1 MANHRFVAS
10 LLVSLFWLTSALGQE
25 PAVWHDPSPHQVH
38 FVTAEEGV
46 QLEVLDWGGSGRP
59 VVLLAGS
66 GLTAHIFDDLAP
78 KLTSVCHVYAITRR
92 GFGASSRPKTG
103 YDDQRLADDVF
114 QVIDSLKLAA
124 PVLVGHSMAGAELTT
139 VGDQH
144 SDRLSGLVYL
154 EAGADPTDWP
164 WDDPAYRAVFQKMSP
179 PTPAPPSRLQAD
191 RKKSYQ
197 AFRAAQLESAGF
209 AFCES
214 EVRNEYDFNPD
225 GSIGAFRTPHWVHN
239 AIDAGAKKRDY
250 SHIRVPVLS
259 IFAPPLPP
267 AERREKHPSQNPEQR
282 EAAEEEY
289 SMLMKFIGRWETSL
303 QSAVPSARILE
314 WPGATHY
321 LYLTHEAEVLHELQ
335 VFLAALH

>member
-1 MANHRFVAS
+1 VANHRFVAS

-164 WDDPAYRAVFQKMSP
+164 WDDPAYRAAYQKMSP
-179 PTPAPPSRLQAD
+179 PTPAPPSPLQAN

-259 IFAPPLPP
+259 IYALPLPP
-267 AERREKHPSQNPEQR
+267 AERIEKPPSQTPEQR
-282 EAAEEEY
+282 QAAEEEY
-289 SMLMKFIGRWETSL
+289 SMLMKFIRRWEKNL
-303 QSAVPSARILE
+303 QSAVPNARILE

-321 LYLTHEAEVLHELQ
+321 LYLTREGDVLHELQ
-335 VFLAALH
+335 VFLAGLH

>member
-154 EAGADPTDWP
+154 
-164 WDDPAYRAVFQKMSP
+164 
-179 PTPAPPSRLQAD
+179 
-191 RKKSYQ
+191 
-197 AFRAAQLESAGF
+197 
-209 AFCES
+209 
-214 EVRNEYDFNPD
+214 
-225 GSIGAFRTPHWVHN
+225 
-239 AIDAGAKKRDY
+239 
-250 SHIRVPVLS
+250 
-259 IFAPPLPP
+259 
-267 AERREKHPSQNPEQR
+267 
-282 EAAEEEY
+282 
-289 SMLMKFIGRWETSL
+289 
-303 QSAVPSARILE
+303 
-314 WPGATHY
+314 
-321 LYLTHEAEVLHELQ
+321 
-335 VFLAALH
+335 